1 MVRLTATARATEA
14 MEDDKK
20 KKRAGQ
26 TQTKGRL
33 TVYLPTSAETATSIS
48 QLGGPPVC
56 CGSERLPGDAA
67 PGARG
72 KGKGLVS
79 FSVSRFGVAWRHPPS
94 YSVQWV
100 ALPRRGAALISKTSR
115 HWEKHKRLRV
125 QSPSYLRFALR
136 GVGFSPTGAPRTP
149 TTCWTFEK
157 VVFWS
162 FAQSL
167 RWVPYSCSS

>member
-1 MVRLTATARATEA
+1 MAVIRTYSPVPGRYHCNTCPYRADTDHMQQPGSAYGQRAKSAPWGGCLAPRATEEMVRLTATARATEA

-33 TVYLPTSAETATSIS
+33 TVYLPTSAETATTIR

-72 KGKGLVS
+72 KGKEASVLDLGLH
-79 FSVSRFGVAWRHPPS
+79 GAT
-94 YSVQWV
+94 
-100 ALPRRGAALISKTSR
+100 PRRTRYSGL
-115 HWEKHKRLRV
+115 
-125 QSPSYLRFALR
+125 PCR
-136 GVGFSPTGAPRTP
+136 GVGLP
-149 TTCWTFEK
+149 
-157 VVFWS
+157 
-162 FAQSL
+162 
-167 RWVPYSCSS
+167 